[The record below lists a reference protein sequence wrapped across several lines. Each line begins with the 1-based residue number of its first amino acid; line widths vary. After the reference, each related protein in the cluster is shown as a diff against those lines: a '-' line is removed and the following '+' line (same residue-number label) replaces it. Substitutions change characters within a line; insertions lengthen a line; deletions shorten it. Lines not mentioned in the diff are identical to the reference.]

1 MCPGREGREA
11 GGGGGGG
18 ASLSNE
24 MEAELACTLYASA
37 RPHPRSNACPLGT
50 YQSLMNPGIGLKE
63 VYWCWQTMEQQSLYA
78 ACGGLSSKVL
88 DLKAGLPSVTVAI

>member
-37 RPHPRSNACPLGT
+37 RPHPRCNSYTVSDPWAPVDILCT
-50 YQSLMNPGIGLKE
+50 
-63 VYWCWQTMEQQSLYA
+63 LYA
-78 ACGGLSSKVL
+78 SARPHP
-88 DLKAGLPSVTVAI
+88 AASVM

>member
-37 RPHPRSNACPLGT
+37 RPHPHPSASVMWYLPSGRLSRFCVLGT
-50 YQSLMNPGIGLKE
+50 GLE
-63 VYWCWQTMEQQSLYA
+63 DALVLAVAVLQHEQQLLQFT
-78 ACGGLSSKVL
+78 ACT
-88 DLKAGLPSVTVAI
+88 D